1 MLTGFF
7 HCGVVLLIRLVNISV
22 PVQTERLM
30 KHHTTVKEACE
41 HAEEL
46 RVKNLILYHTEDK
59 NLADRRKLYTEEGQQ
74 YYHGN
79 LIVPDDLDRILL

>member
-1 MLTGFF
+1 MTESPTESLR
-7 HCGVVLLIRLVNISV
+7 CLLYTS
-22 PVQTERLM
+22 
-30 KHHTTVKEACE
+30 
-41 HAEEL
+41 EEL
-46 RVKNLILYHTEDK
+46 RAKNLILYHTEDK